1 MLKFQKISK
10 NLLEVCLRKNIKIL
24 TAESCT
30 GGLLSAAIT
39 QMAGSSSVF
48 SYGFICYSNESKK
61 KFLNVS
67 DKTINSF
74 GAVSYETV
82 KQMLTG
88 LCNQAK
94 SKTLT
99 IAISGVAGPSRSES
113 KPVGLVFIGVKISS
127 HETEVITEY
136 NFGNLERNKI
146 QQKSVH
152 EALKMSLDIL
162 KNVKEFIP

>member
-1 MLKFQKISK
+1 MMLNSQKLSK
-10 NLLEVCLRKNIKIL
+10 KLLEDCLDKNIKLSI
-24 TAESCT
+24 AESCT
-30 GGLLSAAIT
+30 GGLLSANIT
-39 QMAGSSSVF
+39 QVAGSSAVF
-48 SYGFICYSNESKK
+48 SYGIICYSNESKRN
-61 KFLNVS
+61 FLNVS

-99 IAISGVAGPSRSES
+99 IAISGVAGPSGSES
-113 KPVGLVFIGVKISS
+113 KQVGLVFIGIKISS
-127 HETEVITEY
+127 HKTEVITEY
-136 NFGNLERNKI
+136 NFGNIERNKI
-146 QQKSVH
+146 QQKSVR

-162 KNVKEFIP
+162 KDV

>member
-1 MLKFQKISK
+1 MLNSQKLSK
-10 NLLEVCLRKNIKIL
+10 KLLDACLDKNIKLLI
-24 TAESCT
+24 AESCT
-30 GGLLSAAIT
+30 GGLLSANIT
-39 QMAGSSSVF
+39 KVAGSSAVF
-48 SYGFICYSNESKK
+48 SYGFVCYSNESKR

-67 DKTINSF
+67 EKTINSF

-99 IAISGVAGPSRSES
+99 IAISGVAGPSGSES

-127 HETEVITEY
+127 HKTEVITEY
-136 NFGNLERNKI
+136 NFGNIERNKI

-152 EALKMSLDIL
+152 EALKISLDIL
-162 KNVKEFIP
+162 KNV

>member
-1 MLKFQKISK
+1 MLNSQKLSK
-10 NLLEVCLRKNIKIL
+10 KLLDACLDKNIKLLI
-24 TAESCT
+24 AESCT
-30 GGLLSAAIT
+30 GGLLSANIT
-39 QMAGSSSVF
+39 KVAGSSAVF
-48 SYGFICYSNESKK
+48 SYGFVCYSNESKR

-67 DKTINSF
+67 EKTINSF

-99 IAISGVAGPSRSES
+99 IAISGVAGPSGSES
-113 KPVGLVFIGVKISS
+113 KPVGLVFIGIKISS
-127 HETEVITEY
+127 HKTEVITEY
-136 NFGNLERNKI
+136 NFGNIERNKI

-152 EALKMSLDIL
+152 EALKISLDIL
-162 KNVKEFIP
+162 KTV

>member
-1 MLKFQKISK
+1 MLNSQKLSNK
-10 NLLEVCLRKNIKIL
+10 LLEACLDKNIKLSI
-24 TAESCT
+24 AESCT
-30 GGLLSAAIT
+30 GGLLSANIT
-39 QMAGSSSVF
+39 KVAGSSAVF
-48 SYGFICYSNESKK
+48 SHGIICYSNESKR

-67 DKTINSF
+67 KKTINSF

-99 IAISGVAGPSRSES
+99 IAISGVAGPSGSES
-113 KPVGLVFIGVKISS
+113 KPVGLVFIGIKISS
-127 HETEVITEY
+127 HKTEVITEY
-136 NFGNLERNKI
+136 NFGNIERNKI
-146 QQKSVH
+146 QQKSVY

-162 KNVKEFIP
+162 KNV